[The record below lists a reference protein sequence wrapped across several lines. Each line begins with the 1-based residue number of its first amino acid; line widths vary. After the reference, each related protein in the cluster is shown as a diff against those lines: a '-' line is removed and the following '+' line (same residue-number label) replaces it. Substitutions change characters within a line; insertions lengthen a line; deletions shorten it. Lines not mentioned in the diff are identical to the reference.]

1 VTAPHTSAS
10 LFEAGLV
17 VITLTAVPTMASAD
31 WLIAGYIGA
40 SHTASS
46 TLRVRPDASAPFDLS
61 GIEFRSESWQSP
73 IYYGYR
79 IGWRREQ
86 SALGIEAEF
95 THAKTIA
102 VETRSATLTQFA
114 QSHGLNFVLGNVT
127 YQSRARCGG
136 RCVLVGRAGGG
147 ITIPHVEATYVGT
160 SVSSYQ
166 FGGPAFQGGVGLEVV
181 AHSGLLAILDGRVTY
196 AKVTDD
202 LPGATLSSSFTTWHF
217 TFGAG
222 WRFEL

>member
-1 VTAPHTSAS
+1 MKATYTSGS

-17 VITLTAVPTMASAD
+17 AALLTAVSTTASAD

-46 TLRVRPDASAPFDLS
+46 TLRVRPDTSAPFDLS
-61 GIEFRSESWQSP
+61 GVEFRGESWQSP

-79 IGWRREQ
+79 GGWRREQ
-86 SALGIEAEF
+86 SSLGIEAEF
-95 THAKTIA
+95 THAKIIA
-102 VETRSATLTQFA
+102 VETRSASLTQFA

-136 RCVLVGRAGGG
+136 RCVVVGRAGGG
-147 ITIPHVEATYVGT
+147 ITIPHVEATYLGT

-166 FGGPAFQGGVGLEVV
+166 FGGPAFQGGVGLEVA
-181 AHSGLLAILDGRVTY
+181 AHSGLVAIVDGRVTY

-202 LPGATLSSSFTTWHF
+202 LAGATLSSSLTTWHL

-222 WRFEL
+222 WRFGL